1 MCGSMGGEAVDR
13 SSNCVHLGATLG
25 GCYSLVVAQVD
36 LIIRPSTYVSSQ
48 VYKKGTG
55 STDMVMGKG
64 RGMRS
69 MPVAALSRREE
80 EELAWLRKHDDLH
93 ELVGHLLQVTSWV
106 LTGHLLQ
113 RRVTAPALGLVMA
126 PALGLVVVPAL
137 GLGLVMAPAM
147 GLVMAPALGLVMAPA
162 QGLVMVP
169 ALGLVMVP
177 ALGLVMGS
185 GADGH
190 GMLNCA
196 QGVCGALASCHDLL
210 LLNMS
215 CGLYAT

>member
-126 PALGLVVVPAL
+126 PALGLV
-137 GLGLVMAPAM
+137 
-147 GLVMAPALGLVMAPA
+147 MAPA